1 MPRDEPLRDPFG
13 AGLCGKE
20 YVSVTLVPLSSW
32 PPPVIGG
39 ITGIISATMWELV
52 ADIFRDI
59 ALLLSACAA
68 WAARALADIRLILFG
83 MLGLLL
89 SFYVLTRP
97 QADDH

>member
-1 MPRDEPLRDPFG
+1 MWKGIRHCNLG
-13 AGLCGKE
+13 AII
-20 YVSVTLVPLSSW
+20 LVAAAII
-32 PPPVIGG
+32 IGG
-39 ITGIISATMWELV
+39 ITDIVPATTWELV
-52 ADIFRDI
+52 ADIFKDV

-83 MLGLLL
+83 ILGLLL

>member
-1 MPRDEPLRDPFG
+1 VTRL
-13 AGLCGKE
+13 GL
-20 YVSVTLVPLSSW
+20 
-32 PPPVIGG
+32 
-39 ITGIISATMWELV
+39 ATTWELV
-52 ADIFRDI
+52 ADIFKNI